1 MFSQIDGATTTVEKK
16 IDYLRKACLGYAI
29 SKNTI
34 PIKIGT
40 LFLAPSRVSRKL
52 SVKIEIFSLKY
63 VLFYVSKLNVL
74 RGTRVENIF

>member
-1 MFSQIDGATTTVEKK
+1 MFFQIDGAIDMVEKK

-40 LFLAPSRVSRKL
+40 LFLAPSRGSRKL
-52 SVKIEIFSLKY
+52 SQNHRTGRTKNFIKS
-63 VLFYVSKLNVL
+63 
-74 RGTRVENIF
+74 